1 MFITFNKSFVGFL
14 LVFSLVAC
22 ATKPVN
28 TQRYT
33 LPDNTQTTSE
43 VSADAEQVLVIGSIG
58 LTEFLDSDRIVQQLD
73 DITLH
78 QARDNLWAENLAQQI
93 RRGLRSR
100 LSSKLPNIL
109 VVSDSRGLKQDAW
122 NLQLDIEQFQ
132 GHFNGNALT
141 SGQWQL
147 QDSQG
152 NLIAIKSFNIETTLT
167 TDGYPAL
174 VRALGNNLDKLAEQL
189 ASQIHSAK

>member
-33 LPDNTQTTSE
+33 LPDNTQTTSQ

-152 NLIAIKSFNIETTLT
+152 NLIAIKSFNIETTLI

>member
-14 LVFSLVAC
+14 LVLSLVAC

-33 LPDNTQTTSE
+33 LPDNTQASSQ

-58 LTEFLDSDRIVQQLD
+58 LAEFLDSDRIVQQLD

-78 QARDNLWAENLAQQI
+78 QARENLWAENLAQQI

-109 VVSDSRGLKQDAW
+109 VVSDSRGLKQNAW

-152 NLIAIKSFNIETTLT
+152 NLIAIHSFNIETTLT

-189 ASQIHSAK
+189 ASQIQQR

>member
-33 LPDNTQTTSE
+33 LPDNTQTTSQ

-132 GHFNGNALT
+132 GHFTG
-141 SGQWQL
+141 
-147 QDSQG
+147 
-152 NLIAIKSFNIETTLT
+152 
-167 TDGYPAL
+167 
-174 VRALGNNLDKLAEQL
+174 KL
-189 ASQIHSAK
+189 

>member
-33 LPDNTQTTSE
+33 LPDNTQTTSQ

>member
-33 LPDNTQTTSE
+33 LPDNTQATSQ

-78 QARDNLWAENLAQQI
+78 QARENLWAENLAQQI

-100 LSSKLPNIL
+100 LSSKLPDIL

-132 GHFNGNALT
+132 GHFSGKALT

-152 NLIAIKSFNIETTLT
+152 NLIAINSFNIETTLT

-189 ASQIHSAK
+189 ASQIQQR

>member
-1 MFITFNKSFVGFL
+1 MFITFNKSLLSFL
-14 LVFSLVAC
+14 LLLSLAAC
-22 ATKPVN
+22 ATKPVA

-33 LPDNTQTTSE
+33 LPDNTQASTQIF
-43 VSADAEQVLVIGSIG
+43 AGAGRVLIIGSIQ
-58 LTEFLDSDRIVQQLD
+58 LAEFLDSDRIVLQLD

-78 QARDNLWAENLAQQI
+78 QARENLWAENLEQQI

-100 LSSKLPNIL
+100 LNATLPEIL
-109 VVSDSRGLKQDAW
+109 VVADKRGLKQDVW

-132 GHFNGNALT
+132 GHFAGMAVT

-152 NLIAIKSFNIETTLT
+152 NLIAINSFNIETTLT

-189 ASQIHSAK
+189 ASQIQQR

>member
-33 LPDNTQTTSE
+33 LPDNMQTTSQ